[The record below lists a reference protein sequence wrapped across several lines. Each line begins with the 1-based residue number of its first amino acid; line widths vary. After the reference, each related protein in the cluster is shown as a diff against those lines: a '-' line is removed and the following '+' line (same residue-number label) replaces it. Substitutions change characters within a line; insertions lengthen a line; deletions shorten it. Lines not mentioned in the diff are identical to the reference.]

1 MVCNKLSSI
10 VQNTLYDD
18 IRLLRLTYHHASLSL
33 ILSEG
38 ESSKVSSSR
47 VGRVGVVSVSTP
59 RVTDDRGPRR
69 AGSPSSTKKK
79 SYTQERDDEKRKG
92 PRDSLKVKNTSGRR
106 NSIDS
111 FLRGRGSLKK
121 RDKNRDKR
129 MKEERALERRT
140 IRLPE

>member
-1 MVCNKLSSI
+1 M
-10 VQNTLYDD
+10 
-18 IRLLRLTYHHASLSL
+18 RLTDHCASLSLSLSL
-33 ILSEG
+33 ILSVG
-38 ESSKVSSSR
+38 DSSKLSSR
-47 VGRVGVVSVSTP
+47 VGRVGVVGVSTP

-69 AGSPSSTKKK
+69 AGSPSSIKKK
-79 SYTQERDDEKRKG
+79 SYQERDDEKRKG

-129 MKEERALERRT
+129 MKEEKALERRT

>member
-1 MVCNKLSSI
+1 MCFSLS
-10 VQNTLYDD
+10 L
-18 IRLLRLTYHHASLSL
+18 SLSL
-33 ILSEG
+33 ILSVG
-38 ESSKVSSSR
+38 ESNKLSSR
-47 VGRVGVVSVSTP
+47 VGRVGVVGVSTP

-69 AGSPSSTKKK
+69 AGSPSSIKKK
-79 SYTQERDDEKRKG
+79 SSYSQERDDEKRKG

-129 MKEERALERRT
+129 MKEEKALERRT